1 MANDRKPG
9 TEPVEDSEEE
19 FVRRPRNRFQRQQDS
34 DLRQVFG
41 QLGIDIDDFDSMK
54 EARADL
60 DYVRNQ
66 RQRQQ
71 KRIATIWSAVI
82 AAVVSALIGGLGV
95 ILTNIAHTGK
105 ILP

>member
-1 MANDRKPG
+1 
-9 TEPVEDSEEE
+9 
-19 FVRRPRNRFQRQQDS
+19 
-34 DLRQVFG
+34 
-41 QLGIDIDDFDSMK
+41 MK